1 VLDVTQCQVHEII
14 LYNKLSSHGFS
25 EIGKQVCG
33 SSEREDELLLCDRC
47 DHGYH
52 LDCLSPPLAEVPVED
67 WFCPQCDGSQASA
80 LVNARRAPLTV
91 RVRRAVQ
98 RNRQRVLKESG
109 KRKTKKRQRTKGR
122 VRGKGR
128 RKMNRS
134 RKKADSVP
142 TPRER
147 LAQALG
153 LQDKPSYSGM
163 LDTSSSFSLLG
174 NPNSLD
180 FVE

>member
-1 VLDVTQCQVHEII
+1 MPGIINSHTDLTQSTWFVG
-14 LYNKLSSHGFS
+14 L
-25 EIGKQVCG
+25 GKQVCG

-80 LVNARRAPLTV
+80 IISPRRAPLTV

-109 KRKTKKRQRTKGR
+109 KKKSKRRQRTKGHSR
-122 VRGKGR
+122 AKGR
-128 RKMNRS
+128 RKTRKS
-134 RKKADSVP
+134 RKKADSIP

-153 LQDKPSYSGM
+153 LQDKPSYSGT
-163 LDTSSSFSLLG
+163 LDTTSSFSLLG